1 MISVREEKMYVRIST
16 DNIKFNDPHVQ
27 YKFEQLLKSNP
38 ENAATQIE
46 EILNGTIVY
55 ISLE

>member
-1 MISVREEKMYVRIST
+1 MYVRIST